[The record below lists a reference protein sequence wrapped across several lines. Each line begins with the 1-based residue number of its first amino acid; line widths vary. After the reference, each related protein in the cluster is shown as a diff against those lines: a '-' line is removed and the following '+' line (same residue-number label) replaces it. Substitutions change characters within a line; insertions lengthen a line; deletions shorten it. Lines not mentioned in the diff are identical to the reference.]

1 MPPVVLPEAVL
12 TPEDY
17 ITDVTD
23 TDNDDPDKGPMTK
36 PGMMRRDSTGS
47 TGYSTCS
54 SNLSSVSQHMDTME
68 RSPRS
73 PDSVGQDEAEVREK
87 TKLEEEEENDGDT
100 ENNNDE
106 DENGNEGIEANEVKP
121 KKLSPV
127 EFASQICA
135 NQRCLSAGFKG
146 KRKEKGIEQIRRGSN
161 GYNTAAEV
169 KGKQVTPESL
179 GEAITSVINKLEH
192 NIKDMRVNH
201 DDALKQLQEEQE
213 DKFLQFTMEQEETLR
228 KINRNIV
235 QAEEET
241 QRIKA
246 QHDVAIESLKDNILK
261 VKATD
266 RLNSCFRWKQSLS
279 L

>member
-17 ITDVTD
+17 CTDVTD
-23 TDNDDPDKGPMTK
+23 TDNDDPDKVNK
-36 PGMMRRDSTGS
+36 PGMRRDSSGS

-54 SNLSSVSQHMDTME
+54 SNLSSVSQHMDTE
-68 RSPRS
+68 RSPRT

-87 TKLEEEEENDGDT
+87 TKLEEEEENDGDA

-106 DENGNEGIEANEVKP
+106 DENGNEEGDTKEVKP

-127 EFASQICA
+127 EFVSQICA

-146 KRKEKGIEQIRRGSN
+146 KRREKGMEPIRRGST
-161 GYNTAAEV
+161 GYNTATEV

-201 DDALKQLQEEQE
+201 DDALRQLQEEQE

-261 VKATD
+261 VKATY
-266 RLNSCFRWKQSLS
+266 
-279 L
+279 